1 MNLDLSPEKLLAA
14 YSVGIFPM
22 ADDDGSMHWLAP
34 DPRAILPLD
43 GLVISRSLRAVV
55 RRGEFDVRFDADF
68 AGVMRCCADRSEGTW
83 ISKDILIAYQRLHA
97 LGFAHSVE
105 TWQDGCLVGGLYGV
119 VIGGG
124 FFGESMFHT
133 ATNASKVALVHL
145 VQRLQQRNFVL
156 LDIQFMT
163 EHLSSLGAKEIPRDE
178 YLDRL
183 SLAIELPRS
192 FVSDDSSHG

>member
-34 DPRAILPLD
+34 DPRAIVELEA
-43 GLVISRSLRAVV
+43 LVVSRSLRAVV
-55 RRGEFDVRFDADF
+55 RRGEFEVRFDGDF

-83 ISKDILIAYQRLHA
+83 ISSDILIAYQRLHA

-105 TWQDGCLVGGLYGV
+105 AWQEGCLVGGLYGV
-119 VIGGG
+119 VIGGA
-124 FFGESMFHT
+124 FCGESMFHKV
-133 ATNASKVALVHL
+133 TNASKVALVHL
-145 VQRLQQRNFVL
+145 VQRLQERNFVL

-163 EHLSSLGAKEIPRDE
+163 EHLRSLGASEIPRDE

-183 SLAIELPRS
+183 AQAIELPCT
-192 FVSDDSSHG
+192 FAGHDSSHG